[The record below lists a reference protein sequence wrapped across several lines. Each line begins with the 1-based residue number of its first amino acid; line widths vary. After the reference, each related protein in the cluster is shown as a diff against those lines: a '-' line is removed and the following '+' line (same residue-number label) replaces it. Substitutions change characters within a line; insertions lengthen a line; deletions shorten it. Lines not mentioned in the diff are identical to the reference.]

1 MDHATDAE
9 MDVQSLAAMRG
20 GTGAPVL
27 LDVREGWEL
36 AIVKFPEALHIP
48 LGELTQRK
56 DEIPIGKP
64 LVVLCHHGGR
74 SLRATQWLRKNGFPD
89 ALNLRGGIDA
99 YATKCATDMERY

>member
-9 MDVQSLAAMRG
+9 IDVQSLAARRDSPD
-20 GTGAPVL
+20 APVL
-27 LDVREGWEL
+27 LDVREEWEL
-36 AIVKFPEALHIP
+36 AIVKFPESLHIP

-56 DEIPIGKP
+56 DEIPMGRA

-99 YATKCATDMERY
+99 YAEKCARDMERY